1 MSYEQQQG
9 QGWKTAVGSVLVG
22 MGGISGADALHRMD
36 HEAAIGAATFA
47 GIGSYLIYKDK
58 QQKKKKGK
66 GLHGYGMLKPGAL
79 ESFVHDHIHKILKK
93 QPHLHFGGKG
103 LSLAGGRRSITK
115 AHAKQYLERHKDRK
129 LTVKD
134 AFGPNWKQKA
144 KKVLEAIEYARK
156 KSDQEGGNIFKDIG
170 KAGRSAV
177 HKIKNASKTIYKTAK
192 KVRDDA
198 YHGVKKFLQG
208 KTSYKPSDLVRH
220 LGYAV
225 QGLGAISTALDAGI
239 ISMPVSSAINAGL
252 QVGSKLLAESGRGL
266 GAMKYEGHYGLPYDS
281 SHTQPGYALSASL
294 KRSLNELADSSGAD
308 MSKAKIGLALGIAG
322 ATLTAAYGLYK
333 MARKRFKGKG
343 GMYGSGS
350 ELSQRYKNYIKRYP
364 HKVKQVLEK
373 LGRGEASGS
382 GVVGKIVLA
391 GVALSLYGFLKENP
405 HMVDQVKNLLQQ
417 KISGQGLSLA
427 GGKSTK
433 KIYKELDACKNEE
446 SRLKGGSRANYQ
458 AQVYLDRCKSRLYDQ
473 HKKRGNISG
482 SGLKPKIPVAHVRW
496 LKKYPHA
503 AELIAKEIN
512 KRRRGGMVGEGIMET
527 FATLG
532 SLARGA
538 SKIFEWFNKHQFTGT
553 QIMEAARRATAAG
566 RGLNLSGQGLSLAG
580 GKSRL
585 SQQELKK
592 KVISYLRNNPNNAKK
607 IAQAFLKLK
616 GGRGL
621 KLAGQGKVWEGFKS
635 FLKAAGLL
643 AIGAGVGA
651 FALYQFLLE
660 NPGYA
665 QRIALEGGA
674 NKVINAV
681 SGLFGGK
688 GLSKDIMNDLHKKS
702 HSLDIHPTFPSHKY
716 KRRRKRGLI
725 IGTMKEVWDKSHP
738 AQITSGGK
746 IIDDLML
753 NKRGKVVSKLKHLQG
768 KKLYERLKK

>member
-58 QQKKKKGK
+58 QQKKKKKGK
-66 GLHGYGMLKPGAL
+66 GMHGYGMLKPGAL

-93 QPHLHFGGKG
+93 QPHLHFGGRG
-103 LSLAGGRRSITK
+103 LSLAGGKSRSITK

-129 LTVKD
+129 LTVQD

-144 KKVLEAIEYARK
+144 KKVLEAIEYARQ

-170 KAGRSAV
+170 KAGRKAV

-266 GAMKYEGHYGLPYDS
+266 GSIKYEGHYGLPYDS
-281 SHTQPGYALSASL
+281 PHTQPGYALSASL
-294 KRSLNELADSSGAD
+294 KRSLNELAGSSGAD

-322 ATLTAAYGLYK
+322 ATLTGAYALYK
-333 MARKRFKGKG
+333 VLRKKFKGKG

-364 HKVKQVLEK
+364 HKVRQVLEK
-373 LGRGEASGS
+373 LKQSNPAGS
-382 GVVGKIVLA
+382 GVAGKIVLA

-405 HMVDQVKNLLQQ
+405 HMIDQVKNVLQQ
-417 KISGQGLSLA
+417 RMSGQGLSLA
-427 GGKSTK
+427 GGKK
-433 KIYKELDACKNEE
+433 P
-446 SRLKGGSRANYQ
+446 
-458 AQVYLDRCKSRLYDQ
+458 
-473 HKKRGNISG
+473 
-482 SGLKPKIPVAHVRW
+482 KPKIPIAHIRW
-496 LKKYPHA
+496 LRKYPHA
-503 AELIAKEIN
+503 AELIIKEIN
-512 KRRRGGMVGEGIMET
+512 KRRKKGGMVGEGIMET

-553 QIMEAARRATAAG
+553 QIMDAARRATAAG
-566 RGLNLSGQGLSLAG
+566 RGLKLSGQGLALAG
-580 GKSRL
+580 GLNRL

-688 GLSKDIMNDLHKKS
+688 GLSQDIMNDLHKRS
-702 HSLDIHPTFPSHKY
+702 HSLDIHPTFPAHKY